1 MKKRGKIALLA
12 AVVLGIG
19 MSVSYAHIVP
29 GWDEPYDPPN
39 YYSPT
44 NISIPDSAPS
54 PFALRELMRG
64 DVYDY
69 TRHIKSI
76 LFGDHYADI
85 YQNLFAQLMNE
96 IRDMTGMNKNA
107 IARTE
112 RSVEDGF
119 GSSKDIGATSDIPYL
134 EEQSLFRKSS
144 VDPDEFDDV
153 RQLKWAGEIYLK
165 SLNADKEAQA
175 DLEER
180 FKAINEVLENSAA
193 AQGNMEA
200 VQAQTQMSALANAEI
215 SRRNALLANYAATEA
230 AHSRLQLDQDLHD
243 VQAARKGSAFKVID
257 RDHLTPSDRLIYVE
271 RTAPGYY
278 DF

>member
-1 MKKRGKIALLA
+1 MKKKGKIALLA

-96 IRDMTGMNKNA
+96 IRDMTGMSKNA

-180 FKAINEVLENSAA
+180 FKAINEVLD
-193 AQGNMEA
+193 
-200 VQAQTQMSALANAEI
+200 
-215 SRRNALLANYAATEA
+215 YAATEA